1 MVDGRLAIFS
11 FFRNVDCCFTSQQLP
26 LPILEIELNMDSVV
40 ETGTPWQ
47 EESIFHSELSNEHP
61 IAHDNHQ
68 VLNLRLLAVSEHIS
82 PRNMEMRRIVN
93 RHLGTLGV
101 VQNTDGAWGSS

>member
-11 FFRNVDCCFTSQQLP
+11 FFRNEDCCFTRQRLP
-26 LPILEIELNMDSVV
+26 FPILEIELNVDAVV
-40 ETGTPWQ
+40 QAGTPWQ
-47 EESIFHSELSNEHP
+47 EESLFHSELSDEHP

-68 VLNLRLLAVSEHIS
+68 VLNLRLLAVPEHIS
-82 PRNMEMRRIVN
+82 PRDTEMRRIVN

-101 VQNTDGAWGSS
+101 VQDTDGAWWSS